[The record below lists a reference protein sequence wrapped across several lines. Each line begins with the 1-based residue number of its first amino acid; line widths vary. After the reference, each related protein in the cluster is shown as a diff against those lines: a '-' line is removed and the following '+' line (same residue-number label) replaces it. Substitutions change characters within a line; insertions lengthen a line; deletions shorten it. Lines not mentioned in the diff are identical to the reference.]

1 MIDLFIAGSIGFI
14 IGSWFGMIIAALLDV
29 SRERENDESNN

>member
-1 MIDLFIAGSIGFI
+1 MIDLFLAGLIGFI
-14 IGSWFGMIIAALLDV
+14 IGSWFGMIIAAVLYV